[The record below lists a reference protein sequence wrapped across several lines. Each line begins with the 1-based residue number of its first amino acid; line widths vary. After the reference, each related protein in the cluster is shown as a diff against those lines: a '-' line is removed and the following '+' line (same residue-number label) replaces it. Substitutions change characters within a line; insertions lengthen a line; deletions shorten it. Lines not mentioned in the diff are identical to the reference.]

1 MSLKQANYASDKKQ
15 STPAESTLAPGSNK
29 LESNSHSRIAKA
41 KTIPPRRAANN
52 LARQCISN
60 YEQDLDASR
69 LVVIQAPAG
78 FGKTTAMMQLVE
90 ADRRMGN
97 AIAWLTLD
105 DSDNDVSRFLR
116 GFTLAMANAN
126 PDTPLPGTST
136 SRNAELANWI
146 IDSIESAENP
156 TSIYFDNF
164 EVLQNPV
171 VIGLILRGTNSL
183 PPGSRSIIGSRRSPD
198 LALAKLRAKG
208 QLIEFNAND
217 LRFSQEEAAA
227 YLSTQRGLNL
237 SPQQLSHLYSST
249 EGWAV
254 ALWLASMALQGR
266 SNTDEFINSFSG
278 SNAAVASYLAEDVL
292 SALPSDVQKFLLQ
305 ISILSE
311 IKEDLCNAVCQRE
324 DSLALLQQ
332 LYEQNLFVT
341 LADEQN
347 QVYSFHALFHDFL
360 NNQLHK
366 DYPQEVLALHAR
378 ATDAYLASE
387 RPIPAIRHCLKS
399 EQYPKSIDLIRSNAR
414 RFFNDGR
421 LRLMAGFL
429 EHLPTSEI
437 ENNPDLKLIKAWS
450 VAFTRSPRE
459 ALNIIGELNPN
470 ALTDDDTANLMV
482 LRPMLLGMMDNI
494 DEGHQLGLD
503 ALPIVNKD
511 NHFARAMLSQAL
523 TQTSIIM
530 GEHDAARGYVDQA
543 RGSES
548 GGAGTFGAVLAES
561 AEGLLD
567 LMKGHLKQATQRMR
581 HAMDTFAASR
591 KGDRRG
597 ITLAAIQLGEAL
609 YEADEL
615 DEARK
620 LFDAYAPL
628 VQDIGPADA
637 LISAHVFHAK
647 ILFETD
653 TDRALEL
660 LTELE
665 NRGHALQLPRVVA
678 SARLQRANFWL
689 NNGDAD
695 GADEQLRLA
704 EQGFNWPDLNTRWYI
719 ANDCLTP
726 EICRLRWTLRSGKV
740 SQALPKLRDTLKEA
754 ERTQHVRRA
763 LKLRILLAEAQH
775 EDGQRNM
782 ALRTMGRAVRMANEE
797 GFIRTFL
804 EEGPKVTSLLRDMQ
818 QQGSE
823 ADFSLGETLEQRLS
837 QITQTNTAVGNMP
850 SDPLTPKELQVL
862 ALLAEGLSNIA
873 MSERLFVSESTA
885 RTHLRSINLK
895 LNAGNRTEAVVIA
908 RRMGLIT

>member
-1 MSLKQANYASDKKQ
+1 MSRKKANNVPKKVAPSASENTSQANASKHNL
-15 STPAESTLAPGSNK
+15 S
-29 LESNSHSRIAKA
+29 SRIAKA
-41 KTIPPRRAANN
+41 KTIPPRRAANS
-52 LARQCISN
+52 LTRQCIAD

-78 FGKTTAMMQLVE
+78 FGKTTAMMQLVD

-97 AIAWLTLD
+97 AVAWLTLD

-126 PDTPLPGTST
+126 PETPLPGTST

-146 IDSIESAENP
+146 IDSIEAAENP

-171 VIGLILRGTNSL
+171 VIGLIQRGTNSL
-183 PPGSRSIIGSRRSPD
+183 PPGSRCIIGSRRSPD
-198 LALAKLRAKG
+198 LGLAKLRAKG

-217 LRFSQEEAAA
+217 LRFSQEEAAS
-227 YLSTQRGLNL
+227 YLSSQRGVNLNT
-237 SPQQLSHLYSST
+237 QQLNHLYSST

-254 ALWLASMALQGR
+254 ALSLASMALHGR

-292 SALPSDVQKFLLQ
+292 SALPEDVQKFLLQ
-305 ISILSE
+305 ISILDE
-311 IKEDLCNAVCQRE
+311 IKEDLCNALCQRE
-324 DSLALLQQ
+324 DSLTLLQQ
-332 LYEQNLFVT
+332 LYEQNIFVS

-360 NNQLHK
+360 SNQLRK
-366 DYPQEVLALHAR
+366 EYPQEVAILHAR
-378 ATDAYLASE
+378 AADVYLADD
-387 RPIPAIRHCLKS
+387 RPIPGIRHCLKS
-399 EQYPKSIDLIRSNAR
+399 EQYTRSIELIRKNTK
-414 RFFNDGR
+414 RFLNDGR
-421 LRLMAGFL
+421 LRLLAGFL
-429 EHLPTSEI
+429 AHLPNSEI

-450 VAFTRSPRE
+450 TAFTRSPRE
-459 ALNIIGELNPN
+459 ALNIIGELNPE
-470 ALTDDDTANLMV
+470 ALTNDDTANLMV

-503 ALPIVNKD
+503 ALPIVSKD

-581 HAMDTFAASR
+581 HAMDTFSASR

-609 YEADEL
+609 YEADEI

-628 VQDIGPADA
+628 VRDIGPADA
-637 LISAHVFHAK
+637 LISAHILHAR
-647 ILFETD
+647 ILFD
-653 TDRALEL
+653 TDHDSAFEL

-689 NNGDAD
+689 SNGNID
-695 GADEQLRLA
+695 GADEQIRLA
-704 EQGFNWPDLNTRWYI
+704 EQGFNWPDLSTRWYI
-719 ANDCLTP
+719 ANDSLTP
-726 EICRLRWTLRSGKV
+726 EICRLRWNLRSGKV
-740 SQALPKLRDTLKEA
+740 GLALPKLRDALKEA

-782 ALRTMGRAVRMANEE
+782 ALRTMGRAVRIANDE
-797 GFIRTFL
+797 GFIRTFI

-818 QQGSE
+818 QQGSD
-823 ADFSLGETLEQRLS
+823 ADFSLGENLERRLS
-837 QITQTNTAVGNMP
+837 SLSQQTNAAVGNMP
-850 SDPLTPKELQVL
+850 ADPLTPKELQVL

-873 MSERLFVSESTA
+873 MSERLFVSESTV